1 MLAAAAI
8 TRNPEPINITPIAN
22 LAGAEGF
29 KLRRA
34 SAIHIHAKNGAN
46 RTMNR
51 ELNDWNQPVGITKC
65 SQPTVRSVYLSA
77 NKFIDEPACSK
88 PEKNSAQPQNRTTNT
103 TPRLRSS
110 RVRSA
115 KMK

>member
-1 MLAAAAI
+1 M
-8 TRNPEPINITPIAN
+8 TRNPDPINITPSAN
-22 LAGAEGF
+22 LAGADGF

-34 SAIHIHAKNGAN
+34 SAIHSHAKNGAN

-51 ELNDWNQPVGITKC
+51 ELKDWNQPVGITKC
-65 SQPTVRSVYLSA
+65 SQPMLRSVYLSA

-88 PEKNSAQPQNRTTNT
+88 PEKKSAQPQNRTSST

-110 RVRSA
+110 GVRSA